1 MKVNSN
7 ITFQGLYTNK
17 TFKKGLEFAAENG
30 SLFSAATMLGCSLG
44 VRPLSIWLTP
54 NVDKDNKK
62 ALCAKSIAS
71 SFAGYLMML
80 GISKPIAN
88 SIKKIDA
95 NPEKYLS
102 SKTIQNLQEGAENLQ
117 KSKAYV
123 LATQMFK
130 LGLGVITAIPKAL
143 LTIVGLPIVMKEF
156 FPEKQTPKTQNIN
169 FKGKNDRIAKGI
181 AKTLENEGMQKF
193 SKKHKDSNFPM
204 HIVAL
209 TDVLTTATFIH
220 ETNRSKK
227 IEEKR
232 TKALVYNAC
241 ISTALSILSTYVAD
255 RLLDKPT
262 EKFIANFRKANKGL
276 PNVEKQVEGIKI
288 AKPILIM
295 AGIYYTLIP
304 VVSAFLSEKAEKS
317 PSINKKLA
325 HVKLAD

>member
-30 SLFSAATMLGCSLG
+30 ALFSAATIFGCSVG
-44 VRPLSIWLTP
+44 VRPLSIWMTP
-54 NVDKDNKK
+54 HVDKENKK
-62 ALCAKSIAS
+62 VLCAKSIAS

-80 GISKPIAN
+80 GISKPVAN
-88 SIKKIDA
+88 SIKKIDK

-102 SKTIQNLQEGAENLQ
+102 SKTVQNLKEESKTLQ
-117 KSKAYV
+117 YSKAYTF
-123 LATQMFK
+123 ATQMFK
-130 LGLGVITAIPKAL
+130 LGLGVVTAVPKAL
-143 LTIVGLPIVMKEF
+143 LTVAGLPVVMKKV
-156 FPEKQTPKTQNIN
+156 FPQKQETNQQNIN
-169 FKGKNDRIAKGI
+169 FKGKKDGLAKNIAKVI
-181 AKTLENEGMQKF
+181 NQDGMQKF
-193 SKKHKDSNFPM
+193 SKKYKDSNFPM

-232 TKALVYNAC
+232 KKTLAYNAA
-241 ISTALSILSTYVAD
+241 ISTGLSILSGYIID
-255 RLLDKPT
+255 KLLDKPT
-262 EKFIANFRKANKGL
+262 EKFIQNFRKANKGL
-276 PNVEKQVEGIKI
+276 PNVEKQVEGIRI

-304 VVSAFLSEKAEKS
+304 FLSAFLSEKAEH
-317 PSINKKLA
+317 KL
-325 HVKLAD
+325 